1 MQDYLKNLNDKQLQA
16 VEAIAGPV
24 LVLAGAGTGKTETI
38 AKRIANILVKTDT
51 LPESIL
57 CLSFTN
63 NAVANMRDRLVK
75 YIGPDAYKIRIH
87 TFHSFC
93 CEVIKSNPDN
103 FVFGKNIDLLDEL
116 ERLEIV
122 MNLLDE
128 LPVNSPIRPWG
139 DNYFYQGDI
148 NKDIQT
154 LKRENISPEKLLELV
169 NIQKEFLDK
178 STNLFLKLKTNPK
191 ETLEILDEIIIY
203 STGEILNFL
212 KYQKKIFEQ
221 GFFETGKAK
230 NPLINFKNSLLKFY
244 LDLQKNVPKQ
254 FELQKI
260 YKKYQENLTKL
271 CRYDYEDLILF
282 VVKEF
287 QNNSDLLFDYQEKYQ
302 YLLVDEYQDA
312 NSAQNELLNLLTKN
326 DDTPNLFVVGDD
338 DQSIFRFQGANL
350 ENIFEF
356 VQKYHPQVITLNSNY
371 RSHQTILDSSNC
383 VIDNNKNR
391 ITKLLENIDKSL
403 KSATT
408 EIAKPINLFTATT
421 KLEENYYVAKK
432 IKELIDNK
440 VNPNEIA
447 VIYRNNSD
455 VLDLLPLLEK
465 SKIKYHLSSGNN
477 ILDDTKIKQLITL
490 LKYIDNPSQELL
502 FPILSYDF
510 LHIKERDLY
519 EFYRHGTSCRKIKR
533 FEKNIAK
540 AKIYLAN
547 YNLNKA
553 FNKIIRRFKILKYI
567 IKSKDYEILQ
577 KFNAFYDQLKKL
589 SIEKN
594 ISLSDF
600 LHRLDLFTQNKVSLE
615 IESNIILNDSVNLL
629 TVHKAK
635 GLEFEYV
642 FVINVVSSRWGEG
655 RERNNLRL
663 PMGILKYEINKNL
676 DDISEEDRRLFYVA
690 LTRAKKDLFLS
701 YGSSAPSQFISEIKN
716 DLMTTTVSTPEIA
729 QAALL
734 FNFKKY
740 GSIITDLDFKNYIGK
755 HIKENYVL
763 SPTNLNSY
771 LRCPLCFYYK
781 TIVRIPQVKD
791 KYASYGTAVHSSLSA
806 LLTKKLSKE
815 KFIKEFEN
823 NLKKEN
829 LTNQDFKDLLAN
841 GQQELGEY
849 FDKYKNT
856 FDNECLSEFSFKSF
870 GVHLDNVPI
879 TGNIDKIEIKTGSMA
894 TVVDFKTGNPDR
906 RDNDA
911 DYQRQILFYKLLAD
925 NCPQFKYK
933 VDLGML
939 DYIKKCK
946 QKNIEIKEKDLQDLK
961 ILVKDVYNKIL
972 NLEFN
977 QIGEKCKDESHIHQ
991 FQKI

>member
-312 NSAQNELLNLLTKN
+312 NSAQNELL
-326 DDTPNLFVVGDD
+326 
-338 DQSIFRFQGANL
+338 IF
-350 ENIFEF
+350 
-356 VQKYHPQVITLNSNY
+356 
-371 RSHQTILDSSNC
+371 
-383 VIDNNKNR
+383 
-391 ITKLLENIDKSL
+391 
-403 KSATT
+403 
-408 EIAKPINLFTATT
+408 
-421 KLEENYYVAKK
+421 
-432 IKELIDNK
+432 
-440 VNPNEIA
+440 
-447 VIYRNNSD
+447 
-455 VLDLLPLLEK
+455 
-465 SKIKYHLSSGNN
+465 
-477 ILDDTKIKQLITL
+477 
-490 LKYIDNPSQELL
+490 
-502 FPILSYDF
+502 
-510 LHIKERDLY
+510 
-519 EFYRHGTSCRKIKR
+519 
-533 FEKNIAK
+533 
-540 AKIYLAN
+540 
-547 YNLNKA
+547 
-553 FNKIIRRFKILKYI
+553 
-567 IKSKDYEILQ
+567 
-577 KFNAFYDQLKKL
+577 
-589 SIEKN
+589 
-594 ISLSDF
+594 
-600 LHRLDLFTQNKVSLE
+600 
-615 IESNIILNDSVNLL
+615 
-629 TVHKAK
+629 
-635 GLEFEYV
+635 
-642 FVINVVSSRWGEG
+642 
-655 RERNNLRL
+655 
-663 PMGILKYEINKNL
+663 
-676 DDISEEDRRLFYVA
+676 
-690 LTRAKKDLFLS
+690 
-701 YGSSAPSQFISEIKN
+701 
-716 DLMTTTVSTPEIA
+716 
-729 QAALL
+729 
-734 FNFKKY
+734 
-740 GSIITDLDFKNYIGK
+740 
-755 HIKENYVL
+755 
-763 SPTNLNSY
+763 
-771 LRCPLCFYYK
+771 
-781 TIVRIPQVKD
+781 
-791 KYASYGTAVHSSLSA
+791 
-806 LLTKKLSKE
+806 
-815 KFIKEFEN
+815 
-823 NLKKEN
+823 
-829 LTNQDFKDLLAN
+829 
-841 GQQELGEY
+841 
-849 FDKYKNT
+849 
-856 FDNECLSEFSFKSF
+856 
-870 GVHLDNVPI
+870 
-879 TGNIDKIEIKTGSMA
+879 
-894 TVVDFKTGNPDR
+894 
-906 RDNDA
+906 
-911 DYQRQILFYKLLAD
+911 
-925 NCPQFKYK
+925 
-933 VDLGML
+933 
-939 DYIKKCK
+939 
-946 QKNIEIKEKDLQDLK
+946 
-961 ILVKDVYNKIL
+961 
-972 NLEFN
+972 
-977 QIGEKCKDESHIHQ
+977 
-991 FQKI
+991 